1 MSYAVSRRSLF
12 GGISIL
18 SLGALPLTARA
29 QTPATAPGA
38 PPAVEVFAAPAFVD
52 QVALSPDGKTVALVT
67 QRGDDKLLFYMNLA
81 DRKPQFQNMGKEK
94 IRGLA
99 WGDNT
104 HILVIS
110 SSTMTLPLQFDKQEL
125 FFNNLTQ
132 VLTITNAGQATM
144 KGAEVEVAWRPT
156 AWLGL
161 TATYGYLDTRY
172 DEFVIPGGAVYTGNA
187 LGSSPKVIQ
196 RKFRE

>member
-67 QRGDDKLLFYMNLA
+67 QRGDDMFRRPAVACPDLLRSRRSPCRRLPDYAREISQQPNNGSVR
-81 DRKPQFQNMGKEK
+81 D
-94 IRGLA
+94 GL
-99 WGDNT
+99 
-104 HILVIS
+104 
-110 SSTMTLPLQFDKQEL
+110 
-125 FFNNLTQ
+125 
-132 VLTITNAGQATM
+132 
-144 KGAEVEVAWRPT
+144 R
-156 AWLGL
+156 
-161 TATYGYLDTRY
+161 
-172 DEFVIPGGAVYTGNA
+172 
-187 LGSSPKVIQ
+187 
-196 RKFRE
+196 